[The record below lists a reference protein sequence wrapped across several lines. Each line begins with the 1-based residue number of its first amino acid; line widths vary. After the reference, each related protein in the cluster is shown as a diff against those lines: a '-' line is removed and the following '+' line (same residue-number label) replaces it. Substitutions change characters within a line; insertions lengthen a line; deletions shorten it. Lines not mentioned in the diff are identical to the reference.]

1 MHAQKIPSTHKARKS
16 AMENIII
23 AIILIAIVVGIVL
36 YLIRAKKRG
45 AKCIGCPYA
54 NQCGGKCGESVKKDD

>member
-1 MHAQKIPSTHKARKS
+1 
-16 AMENIII
+16 MENIII

-36 YLIRAKKRG
+36 YFIRAKKRG

>member
-1 MHAQKIPSTHKARKS
+1 
-16 AMENIII
+16 MENIII

-45 AKCIGCPYA
+45 VKCIGCPYA
-54 NQCGGKCGESVKKDD
+54 NQCGGICGESVKKDD